1 MSTYLS
7 VDEAVELVLLGN
19 EDILRRD
26 RMKMIKWSRYVWE
39 DLKLDV
45 LKQPVREYFN
55 IDKRTNSI
63 QLPCPFTQVSSVN
76 VRDRFG
82 NFFPVWRNERI
93 TDDIPDVAAGKDCS
107 CEYKCGNKLCNTIK
121 GYEAI
126 VSTKYDKLPDGSEI
140 SFTCVDR
147 KMVENNGTFIEQLQ
161 YPQRVYESGV
171 WVNTILYT
179 ENKILCK
186 VELDHNGCVCD
197 TEHNIDALCN
207 TCCDDNSNVNAIPFG
222 GTADNPP
229 CNNQDINTWKYYC
242 NSKLD
247 WFWYQCGCEVGCLN
261 PYDMIY
267 NISELGNRLIFPKNF
282 GFDRVVLRYYKT
294 QNTAD
299 IKIPLIALDAFAM
312 GLKWWDARFN
322 DKKQQLAMLYS
333 SEYTKMKWG
342 LFSELNKRR
351 LAEWRMIITPPTFV
365 PSYIPNRLNQ
375 TNNSGGGYGY

>member
-19 EDILRRD
+19 DDLLRRD

-322 DKKQQLAMLYS
+322 DKKQDLAALYS
-333 SEYTKMKWG
+333 MEYTKMKWG
-342 LFSELNKRR
+342 LLGQLNKRR
-351 LAEWRMIITPPTFV
+351 LAEWRMILTPPTFV
-365 PSYIPNRLNQ
+365 PSYIK
-375 TNNSGGGYGY
+375 NNIYNSNNNGGGYSY

>member
-19 EDILRRD
+19 DDLLRRD

-39 DLKLDV
+39 DLKLNV
-45 LKQPVREYFN
+45 LKQPKREYFN

-76 VRDRFG
+76 VRDGLG
-82 NFFPVWRNERI
+82 NFYPVWRNERL
-93 TDDIPDVAAGKDCS
+93 TDELADIAAGKDCS
-107 CEYKCGNKLCNTIK
+107 CENKCGYKLCNTIK
-121 GYEAI
+121 GYEA
-126 VSTKYDKLPDGSEI
+126 VTSQKEDKLPDGSNI

-147 KMVENNGTFIEQLQ
+147 KSVDRDGNFFEQLQ

-179 ENKILCK
+179 ENRQLCK
-186 VELDHNGCVCD
+186 VELDEKGCVCD
-197 TEHNIDALCN
+197 TDHNIDVLCN
-207 TCCDDNSNVNAIPFG
+207 TCCSDNTSVIPFG

-229 CNNQDINTWKYYC
+229 CNNEDINTWKYYC

-247 WFWYQCGCEVGCLN
+247 WFWYQCGCEVGCIN
-261 PYDMIY
+261 PYNMIY

-282 GFDRVVLRYYKT
+282 GFDRVVIRYYAT
-294 QNTAD
+294 TDTAD
-299 IKIPLIALDAFAM
+299 IQIPLIALDAFAM

-322 DKKQQLAMLYS
+322 DNKQNLAALYS
-333 SEYTKMKWG
+333 NEYTKMKWG
-342 LFSELNKRR
+342 LFSEMNKRR
-351 LAEWRMIITPPTFV
+351 LAEWRMILTPPAYV
-365 PSYIPNRLNQ
+365 PSYVKTKL
-375 TNNSGGGYGY
+375 NNSNNGGGYSY